1 MFEHAY
7 CTPVLF
13 EMMQP
18 STDLELQIS
27 RRVEQRYQ
35 EKLELLK
42 RGFED
47 RLRQIADTLAAAG
60 ARVSSDATLAAMAD
74 DPESMRF
81 MQVRA
86 AEILQE
92 EMSVERERIVA
103 TLMQQLTE
111 TRTENAEL
119 VRVNRELCA
128 RLAHHDSLVA
138 GDIQREAAARVD
150 AEKRSVA
157 VEHELQMLRIEKQ
170 AVDEELVHARS
181 RIALF
186 AARDKA
192 ANDAERTVKQQAQQ
206 VRRDD
211 QRRQNSIELL
221 HRCASDFPP
230 SGFLI
235 DMI

>member
-1 MFEHAY
+1 
-7 CTPVLF
+7 
-13 EMMQP
+13 
-18 STDLELQIS
+18 
-27 RRVEQRYQ
+27 
-35 EKLELLK
+35 
-42 RGFED
+42 
-47 RLRQIADTLAAAG
+47 
-60 ARVSSDATLAAMAD
+60 MAD

-103 TLMQQLTE
+103 ALMQQLTE

-119 VRVNRELCA
+119 VRVNRELSA

-138 GDIQREAAARVD
+138 ADIQREAAARVD

-170 AVDEELVHARS
+170 AGDEELVHARS

-206 VRRDD
+206 V
-211 QRRQNSIELL
+211 
-221 HRCASDFPP
+221 
-230 SGFLI
+230 
-235 DMI
+235 